1 MTRKTANGRAV
12 SALVKI
18 KTPVAQPVPL
28 DQPLKRGPQP
38 VANVKAVQTQ
48 FTIPPQQSVKR
59 TQPVI
64 SVSMG
69 LKLNP

>member
-1 MTRKTANGRAV
+1 MTRRTANGRAV
-12 SALVKI
+12 SSLVKV
-18 KTPVAQPVPL
+18 KTPAVQPVPL
-28 DQPLKRGPQP
+28 DQPLRRGPQP
-38 VANVKAVQTQ
+38 VAGVAAVQTQ
-48 FTIPPQQSVKR
+48 FTILPQQSMKR

>member
-1 MTRKTANGRAV
+1 MTRKTANGQAV
-12 SALVKI
+12 STLVNTK
-18 KTPVAQPVPL
+18 KPVAQPVPL
-28 DQPLKRGPQP
+28 DQPLRRGPQP

>member
-1 MTRKTANGRAV
+1 MTRRTANGRAV
-12 SALVKI
+12 SALVNTK
-18 KTPVAQPVPL
+18 KSVAQPVPL
-28 DQPLKRGPQP
+28 DQPLRRGPQP
-38 VANVKAVQTQ
+38 VANVAAVQTQ
-48 FTIPPQQSVKR
+48 FTIPPQQAVKR

>member
-1 MTRKTANGRAV
+1 MTRRTANGRAV
-12 SALVKI
+12 SALVNTK
-18 KTPVAQPVPL
+18 KSVAQPVPL
-28 DQPLKRGPQP
+28 DQPLRRGPQP

-48 FTIPPQQSVKR
+48 FTIPPQQAVER
-59 TQPVI
+59 TKPVI

>member
-12 SALVKI
+12 SALVNI
-18 KTPVAQPVPL
+18 KTPIAQPVPL
-28 DQPLKRGPQP
+28 DQPLRRGPQP
-38 VANVKAVQTQ
+38 VAGVTAVQTQ
-48 FTIPPQQSVKR
+48 FTMPPQQAVKR
-59 TQPVI
+59 KQPVI

>member
-1 MTRKTANGRAV
+1 MTRKTANGQAV
-12 SALVKI
+12 STLVNTK
-18 KTPVAQPVPL
+18 KLVAQPVPL
-28 DQPLKRGPQP
+28 DQPLRRGPQP

-59 TQPVI
+59 TLPVV

>member
-1 MTRKTANGRAV
+1 MTRRTANGRAV

-28 DQPLKRGPQP
+28 DQPLRRGPQP
-38 VANVKAVQTQ
+38 VANVTAVQTQ

-59 TQPVI
+59 TQSVI